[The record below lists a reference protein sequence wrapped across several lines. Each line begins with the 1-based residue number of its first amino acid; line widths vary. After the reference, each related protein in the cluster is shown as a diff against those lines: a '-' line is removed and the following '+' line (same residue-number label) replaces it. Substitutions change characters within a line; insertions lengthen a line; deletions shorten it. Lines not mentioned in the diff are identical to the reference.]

1 MKEKINKKN
10 SLVEQETELV
20 YKLKKQD
27 RKMQFKVYK
36 DYYRAMYNTSLR
48 ILNNN
53 AEAEDVM
60 QESFLSAFKNINSF
74 SGNVTFGSWLK
85 KIVINR
91 SLDRLKSNRLV
102 FTEIADVIP
111 DEKEDETLFDDNQ
124 AMIEEVR
131 KQINSLPDGYRVV
144 LSLYLIEGYDHEE
157 IGSILGISASTSRS
171 QFTRAKQKL
180 IELIKKNKQQ

>member
-1 MKEKINKKN
+1 MKKKLIKKN
-10 SLVEQETELV
+10 YLFDPEKELIT
-20 YKLKKQD
+20 KLKKQD
-27 RKMQFKVYK
+27 RKTQFQVYK
-36 DYYRAMYNTSLR
+36 NYYKAMFNTSLR
-48 ILNNN
+48 IVNNS

-91 SLDRLKSNRLV
+91 SLDRLKSKRML
-102 FTEIADVIP
+102 FTELPDYIP
-111 DEKEDETLFDDNQ
+111 AEEEEVTMFDDTS
-124 AMIEEVR
+124 AMAEEIR
-131 KQINSLPDGYRVV
+131 QQINQLPDGYRVV

-157 IGSILGISASTSRS
+157 IGSIMGISASTSRS

-180 IELIKKNKQQ
+180 IELIRQKHGK